1 MISDND
7 YMEFE
12 NFTKWLGVT
21 QWLSGSN
28 LRSLSSQK
36 LCFCFLLS
44 NVACYW
50 YLQTWYLVLAF
61 VVFYRWIFT
70 SRYLWHLLWERSI
83 CKFQYAFVCGC
94 IGYSNLHGQSCRIFV
109 VRHTWLQCTLFPIIR
124 CFGFSMYIALTV
136 YLESV
141 YLSVKQKLCT

>member
-1 MISDND
+1 MISDSD
-7 YMEFE
+7 YTEFE

-21 QWLSGSN
+21 QWLSGSS

-36 LCFCFLLS
+36 LWFCFLLS

-70 SRYLWHLLWERSI
+70 SRYLWHLLWEQSI
-83 CKFQYAFVCGC
+83 CNFQYSLCLCLWLYWLLEFTWSVMSYLCHKAYP
-94 IGYSNLHGQSCRIFV
+94 IAMYSILNYKMFR
-109 VRHTWLQCTLFPIIR
+109 LF
-124 CFGFSMYIALTV
+124 
-136 YLESV
+136 
-141 YLSVKQKLCT
+141 